1 MPTIRLRP
9 IVDAD
14 RETLYQC
21 YASTRVDELAAVDW
35 SAETKEQFLRM
46 QFHAQS
52 VHYQQH
58 YPTGQFQII
67 LADEQS
73 AGRLYV
79 DRWEHEIRIVD
90 ITLLPPFR
98 GQGVGSSLLQSLI
111 EESMAAGKP
120 LSIHVEKN
128 NPAMRLYRR
137 LGFLPIGEVGLY
149 DLMQRPVAALPDASI

>member
-1 MPTIRLRP
+1 MPLMPLIRLRP
-9 IVDAD
+9 IVEAD

-21 YASTRVDELAAVDW
+21 YASTRIEELAAVDW
-35 SAETKEQFLRM
+35 TEEAKERFLRM

-58 YPTGQFQII
+58 YPTALFQIN

-79 DRWEHEIRIVD
+79 DRWEQEIRIVD

-98 GQGVGSSLLQSLI
+98 GQGIGSSLLGSLI
-111 EESMAAGKP
+111 EESIASNKP

-149 DLMQRPVAALPDASI
+149 DLMQRPVA